1 MLLHSRESTDLM
13 KVTRNTDWEIFRRK
27 PAESFAAFLP
37 RWEISYIKAKTDALY
52 QISEQQA
59 AFKLL
64 AALSF
69 TEEQYRAISQK
80 VKLDATL
87 TVDALKDAVNTLLIL
102 PAQAVATA
110 QPSAA
115 HFAEPDGSNHSS
127 ARADL
132 AGSDSMLLL
141 LIPGM
146 TATTSRRIG
155 MTSMVG
161 FASKVSAGMRKL
173 PWSAP
178 CSSVN
183 TGRKMSCATPSCS
196 AT

>member
-1 MLLHSRESTDLM
+1 MY
-13 KVTRNTDWEIFRRK
+13 
-27 PAESFAAFLP
+27 P
-37 RWEISYIKAKTDALY
+37 
-52 QISEQQA
+52 ISEQQA

-115 HFAEPDGSNHSS
+115 HFAEPDGSNHSG

-132 AGSDSMLLL
+132 AGSDQHAPYPDSWYDGYDQPPHWDDEHGWLCFQ
-141 LIPGM
+141 GFCWDEE
-146 TATTSRRIG
+146 
-155 MTSMVG
+155 TSME
-161 FASKVSAGMRKL
+161 
-173 PWSAP
+173 
-178 CSSVN
+178 CSVFFSEHWQEDVMWDPELQCYLAQDQC
-183 TGRKMSCATPSCS
+183 RI
-196 AT
+196 